1 VETDIASRTS
11 QCDRGVIARR
21 LALGISLGR
30 DFNLL
35 WLGESV
41 SVLGTRLTSLAVPTL
56 AIFDLHASALEIGL
70 LSACSFAGYALVEIL
85 GAPTQST
92 LPPFVYRFARRPV
105 LLAMN
110 VVRAVALGSVPL
122 VAALGLTK
130 LWQLALVALVVS
142 GCSALF
148 DTAYQATL
156 PRLIPAER
164 LLSGNARL

>member
-1 VETDIASRTS
+1 METDIASRTS

-70 LSACSFAGYALVEIL
+70 LSACSFAGYPLVGIL
-85 GAPTQST
+85 GAP
-92 LPPFVYRFARRPV
+92 FVDRFARRPV